1 MGLSPM
7 MIQYNQIK
15 EQYPDC
21 VVFYRLGD
29 FYEMFFDD
37 AIKVSKLLDLTLTGR
52 DCGLPERAPM
62 CGVPYHAVDT
72 YIAKL
77 VEMDLKVAICEQVT
91 DPKASKG
98 IVEREVVRIVSRG
111 TITENSFIDEKTN
124 NFLVSVYN
132 DKDDFAV
139 AWADITTGDFYAK
152 KINGKNQLDALC
164 DLLVRINAKEI
175 ICLQNFYSKANSLP
189 IVEYKVIPK
198 FSPFKEFAYNF
209 THAER
214 VLKEHFN
221 VLNLQCFGIENDK
234 SIISACGALIEYLN
248 ETQKHSLINISKIV
262 LEEDGKYMSID
273 SVALKNLEIVKTL
286 RDGKRFGSLL
296 WLIDNTT
303 TPMGSRYLYDILTK
317 PLQNKAKINYRLD
330 GVEELYK
337 NTLIR
342 NAVRTLLETYRD
354 TERLAGKISNN
365 IIEPKDVVSLANSL
379 SLIPQIKFSLL
390 GSNSKILNDVINNL
404 TDFTPLTD
412 LIKLAIK
419 ENPPVDVK
427 NGDFINDGFDKELD
441 RLRKIKTNS
450 KTLLTELE
458 TREKELTGIKTLKVG
473 FNKVFGYYIEV
484 SNSFKDKVPYS
495 YVRKQTLVNGE
506 RFITEELKN
515 LEEDILNSSEKAK
528 QIEYDIFAKI
538 KDVLKENIT
547 KIINSSKCVAV
558 LDSLISLATVA
569 KKYGFTRPII
579 NDFGTAIDVKN
590 GRHPVVEG
598 LINEQFIPNDTLI
611 DCEDNR
617 MIIITGPNMAG
628 KSTYM
633 RQIAI
638 ITILAHIGSFVP
650 CQKAE
655 IPLVDKIFTRV
666 GASDSLISE
675 QSTFM
680 VEMSEVANILNKA
693 TKNSLI
699 ILDEVGRGTS
709 TYDGLS
715 IAWAVVEYI
724 ASKIKAKT
732 LFATHYHELSELE
745 GRVDGVKNYKVT
757 VKEFNGKI
765 IFLRKI
771 IEGSANKSFGIEV
784 ASLAG
789 VPSEVTTYAKKVL
802 KTLENSQFNGENSPV
817 QTDDERYEISPIENA
832 LNQIDVDSMSP
843 REALEFLYSLK
854 KLIK

>member
-15 EQYPDC
+15 SQYPDC
-21 VVFYRLGD
+21 IVFYRLGD
-29 FYEMFFDD
+29 FYEMFFED

-52 DCGLPERAPM
+52 DCGLSERAPM

-77 VEMDLKVAICEQVT
+77 VELDLKVAICEQVT

-98 IVEREVVRIVSRG
+98 IVEREVVKIISRG
-111 TITENSFIDEKTN
+111 TITENNFIDEKTN
-124 NFLVSVYN
+124 NYLVSVYN
-132 DKDDFAV
+132 EKDDFAV
-139 AWADITTGDFYAK
+139 AWTDITTGDFYAK
-152 KINGKNQLDALC
+152 HITGKNQIDTLS

-175 ICLQNFYSKANSLP
+175 ICSQNFYAKANALP

-198 FSPFKEFAYNF
+198 FSPFKDYAYYF

-221 VLNLQCFGIENDK
+221 VLNLQCFGIEDK
-234 SIISACGALIEYLN
+234 KPIISACGALIEYLN
-248 ETQKHSLINISKIV
+248 ETQKHALINISKIIV
-262 LEEDGKYMSID
+262 EEDGEFMSID

-286 RDGKRFGSLL
+286 RDGKRYGSLL
-296 WLIDNTT
+296 WLIDNTS

-317 PLQNKAKINYRLD
+317 PLQNKDKINYRLD

-337 NTLIR
+337 NTLMR
-342 NAVRTLLETYRD
+342 NAVRSILESYRD

-365 IIEPKDVVSLANSL
+365 VIEPKDVVSLSNSL
-379 SLIPQIKFSLL
+379 SLIPQIKFSLS

-404 TDFTPLTD
+404 SDFSSLTD

-419 ENPPVDVK
+419 ENPPVDTK
-427 NGDFINDGFDKELD
+427 NGDYINDGFDKELD
-441 RLRKIKTNS
+441 RLRQIKLNS
-450 KTLLTELE
+450 KTLLSELE
-458 TREKELTGIKTLKVG
+458 AREKESTGIKTLKIG

-484 SNSFKDKVPYS
+484 SNSFKDKVPYT

-506 RFITEELKN
+506 RFITEELKK
-515 LEEDILNSSEKAK
+515 LEDEILNSSEKAK
-528 QIEYDIFAKI
+528 QIENEIFAKI
-538 KDVLKENIT
+538 KGILKENIT
-547 KIINSSKCVAV
+547 KIINSSKCIAV
-558 LDSLISLATVA
+558 LDSLLSLATIA
-569 KKYGFTRPII
+569 KKYSFTRPII
-579 NDFGTAIDVKN
+579 GDFGSQLNIKG

-598 LINEQFIPNDTLI
+598 LINEQFVPNDTLL
-611 DCEDNR
+611 DVEDNR
-617 MIIITGPNMAG
+617 MLIITGPNMAG
-628 KSTYM
+628 KSTFM

-638 ITILAHIGSFVP
+638 ITILSHIGSFVP
-650 CQKAE
+650 CERAE

-724 ASKIKAKT
+724 AGKIKAKT

-745 GRVDGVKNYKVT
+745 GKVEGVKNYKVT

-771 IEGSANKSFGIEV
+771 VEGSANKSFGIEV

-789 VPSEVTTYAKKVL
+789 VPTEVTSYAKKVL
-802 KTLENSQFNGENSPV
+802 KNLENNDLNNAVKVNDTQE
-817 QTDDERYEISPIENA
+817 EIEVDNPLQDA
-832 LNQIDVDSMSP
+832 LSNLDVDNLTP
-843 REALEFLYSLK
+843 REALDVLYSLK

>member
-1 MGLSPM
+1 MALSPM
-7 MIQYNQIK
+7 MIQYKNIK
-15 EQYPDC
+15 NQYPDC
-21 VVFYRLGD
+21 IIFYRLGD
-29 FYEMFFDD
+29 FYEMFFED

-62 CGVPYHAVDT
+62 CGVPYHAADT
-72 YIAKL
+72 YIARL
-77 VEMDLKVAICEQVT
+77 VELDLKVAICEQVT

-98 IVEREVVRIVSRG
+98 IVEREVVKIISRG
-111 TITENSFIDEKTN
+111 TITENAYIDEKTN
-124 NFLVSVYN
+124 NYLVSVYN
-132 DKDDFAV
+132 DKDDYAV
-139 AWADITTGDFYAK
+139 AWTDITTGDFYTK
-152 KINGKNQLDALC
+152 FITGKNQIDSLS

-175 ICLQNFYSKANSLP
+175 ICSQNFYSKANALP

-198 FSPFKEFAYNF
+198 FSPFKDFAYNF
-209 THAER
+209 AHAER

-221 VLNLQCFGIENDK
+221 LLNLQCFGIENNK
-234 SIISACGALIEYLN
+234 ALISACGSLIEYLN
-248 ETQKHSLINISKIV
+248 ETQKRTLINISKIIV
-262 LEEDGKYMSID
+262 EEDGQYMSID

-286 RDGKRFGSLL
+286 RDGKRYGSLL
-296 WLIDNTT
+296 WFLDNTL

-317 PLQNKAKINYRLD
+317 PLQDKAKINYRLD

-337 NTLIR
+337 NTLMR
-342 NAVRTLLETYRD
+342 NAVHTLLETCRD

-365 IIEPKDVVSLANSL
+365 VIEPKDVVTLANSL
-379 SLIPQIKFSLL
+379 SLIPQIKFSLS
-390 GSNSKILNDVINNL
+390 GATSKILNDVINNL
-404 TDFTPLTD
+404 HDFSSLTD

-419 ENPPVDVK
+419 ENPPADTK
-427 NGDFINDGFDKELD
+427 NGDYINDGFDKELD

-450 KTLLTELE
+450 KTLLNELE
-458 TREKELTGIKTLKVG
+458 LREKESTGIKTLKIG

-484 SNSFKDKVPYS
+484 SNSFKDKVPYN
-495 YVRKQTLVNGE
+495 YIRKQTLVNGE

-515 LEEDILNSSEKAK
+515 LEEEILNSNEKAK
-528 QIEYDIFAKI
+528 QIESEIFAKI
-538 KDVLKENIT
+538 KGVLKENINY
-547 KIINSSKCVAV
+547 IINSSKCVAV
-558 LDSLISLATVA
+558 LDCLVSLSIVA
-569 KKYGFTRPII
+569 KKYAFTRPIM
-579 NDFGTAIDVKN
+579 NDFGTPFKIKN
-590 GRHPVVEG
+590 GRHPVVES
-598 LINEQFIPNDTLI
+598 LINEQFIPNDTTL

-628 KSTYM
+628 KSTFM
-633 RQIAI
+633 RQTAI
-638 ITILAHIGSFVP
+638 ITILSHIGSFVP
-650 CQKAE
+650 CDSAE

-745 GRVDGVKNYKVT
+745 GKVEGVKNYKVT

-771 IEGSANKSFGIEV
+771 CVGSANKSFGIEV

-789 VPSEVTTYAKKVL
+789 VPNEVTSYAKKVL
-802 KTLENSQFNGENSPV
+802 KNLENNDINSNRVLESSQE
-817 QTDDERYEISPIENA
+817 EKAISPLEDA
-832 LNQIDVDSMSP
+832 FLNIDVDNLSP
-843 REALEFLYSLK
+843 REALDLLYSLK
-854 KLIK
+854 KLID

>member
-7 MIQYNQIK
+7 MIQYKQVK
-15 EQYPDC
+15 SQYPDC
-21 VVFYRLGD
+21 IIFYRLGD

-52 DCGLPERAPM
+52 DCGLEERAPM
-62 CGVPYHAVDT
+62 CGVPYHAVDV

-98 IVEREVVRIVSRG
+98 LVEREVVRIVSRG
-111 TITENSFIDEKTN
+111 TITENAHIDEKTN

-132 DKDDFAV
+132 DKNDFAV
-139 AWADITTGDFYAK
+139 AWTDITTGDFYTK
-152 KINGKNQLDALC
+152 HINGKNQIDTLC

-175 ICLQNFYSKANSLP
+175 ICSQNFYSQANALP

-198 FSPFKEFAYNF
+198 FSPFKDYAYNV

-214 VLKEHFN
+214 VLKEQFN
-221 VLNLQCFGIENDK
+221 VLNLQCFSIEDNK
-234 SIISACGALIEYLN
+234 PIISACGSLIEYLK
-248 ETQKHSLINISKIV
+248 ETQKHALINISKIV
-262 LEEDGKYMSID
+262 LEEDGEFMSID
-273 SVALKNLEIVKTL
+273 TVAFKNLEVVKTL
-286 RDGKRFGSLL
+286 RDGKRYGSLL
-296 WLIDNTT
+296 WLIDNTL

-317 PLQNKAKINYRLD
+317 PLQNKDKINYRLD
-330 GVEELYK
+330 GVEEFYK
-337 NTLIR
+337 NTLMR
-342 NAVRTLLETYRD
+342 NAVHTLLETYRD

-365 IIEPKDVVSLANSL
+365 VIEPKDVVALSNSL
-379 SLIPQIKFSLL
+379 SLIPQIKFTLA
-390 GSNSKILNDVINNL
+390 GANSKILNDVTNNL
-404 TDFTPLTD
+404 SDFSSITD

-419 ENPPVDVK
+419 ENPPADTK
-427 NGDFINDGFDKELD
+427 NGEYINDGFDKELD
-441 RLRKIKTNS
+441 RLRQLKTNS
-450 KTLLTELE
+450 KTLLSDLE
-458 TREKELTGIKTLKVG
+458 SREREATGIKTLKIG

-515 LEEDILNSSEKAK
+515 LEEEILYSSEKAK
-528 QIEYDIFAKI
+528 QIELDIFNKI
-538 KDVLKENIT
+538 KEILKQNVT
-547 KIINSSKCVAV
+547 KIITSSKCVAV
-558 LDSLISLATVA
+558 LDSLISLSTVA

-579 NDFGTAIDVKN
+579 NDFGTALKIEG

-598 LINEQFIPNDTLI
+598 LINEQFVPNDTIL
-611 DCEDNR
+611 DCQDNR

-638 ITILAHIGSFVP
+638 ITILSHIGSFVP
-650 CQKAE
+650 CVKAE

-745 GRVDGVKNYKVT
+745 GKVEGVKNYKVT

-789 VPSEVTTYAKKVL
+789 VPTDVTKYAKQVL
-802 KTLENSQFNGENSPV
+802 KNLENSDLNNNTFTQTVIDEDNSLS
-817 QTDDERYEISPIENA
+817 EIKNA
-832 LNQIDVDSMSP
+832 LVELDVDSLSP
-843 REALEFLYSLK
+843 RDALEFLYSLK
-854 KLIK
+854 KLVK

>member
-1 MGLSPM
+1 
-7 MIQYNQIK
+7 Y
-15 EQYPDC
+15 
-21 VVFYRLGD
+21 
-29 FYEMFFDD
+29 
-37 AIKVSKLLDLTLTGR
+37 
-52 DCGLPERAPM
+52 
-62 CGVPYHAVDT
+62 
-72 YIAKL
+72 
-77 VEMDLKVAICEQVT
+77 
-91 DPKASKG
+91 
-98 IVEREVVRIVSRG
+98 
-111 TITENSFIDEKTN
+111 
-124 NFLVSVYN
+124 
-132 DKDDFAV
+132 
-139 AWADITTGDFYAK
+139 
-152 KINGKNQLDALC
+152 
-164 DLLVRINAKEI
+164 
-175 ICLQNFYSKANSLP
+175 
-189 IVEYKVIPK
+189 
-198 FSPFKEFAYNF
+198 F

-221 VLNLQCFGIENDK
+221 VLNLQCFGIEDK
-234 SIISACGALIEYLN
+234 RAIISASGALIEYLN
-248 ETQKHSLINISKIV
+248 ETQKHSLINISKIIV
-262 LEEDGKYMSID
+262 EEDWEFMSID

-286 RDGKRFGSLL
+286 RDGKRYGSLL
-296 WLIDNTT
+296 WLIDNTS

-317 PLQNKAKINYRLD
+317 PLQSKDKINYRLD

-337 NTLIR
+337 NTLMR

-365 IIEPKDVVSLANSL
+365 VIEPKDVVSLSNSL
-379 SLIPQIKFSLL
+379 SLIPQIKFSLS
-390 GSNSKILNDVINNL
+390 GSNSKIINDVINNL
-404 TDFTPLTD
+404 SDFSSLTD

-419 ENPPVDVK
+419 ENPPADTK

-441 RLRKIKTNS
+441 RLRQIKLNS

-458 TREKELTGIKTLKVG
+458 LREKESTGIKTLKIG

-484 SNSFKDKVPYS
+484 SNSFKDKVPYT

-515 LEEDILNSSEKAK
+515 LEDEILNSSEKAK
-528 QIEYDIFAKI
+528 QIENEIFTKI
-538 KDVLKENIT
+538 KGILKENIT
-547 KIINSSKCVAV
+547 KIITSSKCIAV
-558 LDSLISLATVA
+558 LDSLISLAVVA
-569 KKYGFTRPII
+569 KKYSFTRPKI
-579 NDFGTAIDVKN
+579 NDFGSTLNIKG

-598 LINEQFIPNDTLI
+598 LINEQFVPNDTLL
-611 DCEDNR
+611 DCLDNR
-617 MIIITGPNMAG
+617 MLIITGPNMAG

-638 ITILAHIGSFVP
+638 ITILSHIGSFVP
-650 CQKAE
+650 CESAE

-724 ASKIKAKT
+724 AGKIKAKT

-745 GRVDGVKNYKVT
+745 GKVDGVKNYKVT

-771 IEGSANKSFGIEV
+771 VEGSANKSFGIEV

-789 VPSEVTTYAKKVL
+789 VPSEVTKYAKKVL
-802 KTLENSQFNGENSPV
+802 KDLENSDLNNAVKVTDVQEEITINSPLE
-817 QTDDERYEISPIENA
+817 DA
-832 LNQIDVDSMSP
+832 LSEIDVDNLSP
-843 REALEFLYSLK
+843 REALDLLYSLK

>member
-15 EQYPDC
+15 AQYPDC
-21 VVFYRLGD
+21 IVFYRLGD

-62 CGVPYHAVDT
+62 CGVPYHAADT

-77 VEMDLKVAICEQVT
+77 VELDLKVAICEQVT

-98 IVEREVVRIVSRG
+98 IVEREVVKIVSRG

-132 DKDDFAV
+132 DKEDFAV

-152 KINGKNQLDALC
+152 KITGKNQIDALC

-175 ICLQNFYSKANSLP
+175 ICPQGLYAKANALP

-209 THAER
+209 AHAER

-221 VLNLQCFGIENDK
+221 LLNLQCFGIDNEKN
-234 SIISACGALIEYLN
+234 IISACGSLIEYLN
-248 ETQKHSLINISKIV
+248 ETQKHTLINITKII
-262 LEEDGKYMSID
+262 LEEDGEFMSID
-273 SVALKNLEIVKTL
+273 SVALKNLELVKTL
-286 RDGKRFGSLL
+286 RDGKRYGSLL

-317 PLQNKAKINYRLD
+317 PLQNKGKINYRLD

-337 NTLIR
+337 NTLMR

-365 IIEPKDVVSLANSL
+365 VIEPKDVVALANSL
-379 SLIPQIKFSLL
+379 ALIPQIKFSLL
-390 GSNSKILNDVINNL
+390 GANSKIINDIINNL
-404 TDFTPLTD
+404 TDFTSLTD

-419 ENPPVDVK
+419 ENPPADIK

-441 RLRKIKTNS
+441 RLRQIKTNS

-458 TREKELTGIKTLKVG
+458 SREKEITGIKTLKVG

-495 YVRKQTLVNGE
+495 YIRKQTLVNGE

-538 KDVLKENIT
+538 KGVLKENIT
-547 KIINSSKCVAV
+547 KIINSSKCIAV
-558 LDSLISLATVA
+558 LDTLISLATVA
-569 KKYGFTRPII
+569 KKYNFTRPII
-579 NDFGTAIDVKN
+579 NDFGTAIDIKS

-598 LINEQFIPNDTLI
+598 LINEQFIPNDTII
-611 DCEDNR
+611 DCNDNR

-650 CQKAE
+650 CQQAK

-724 ASKIKAKT
+724 AGKIKAKT

-745 GRVDGVKNYKVT
+745 GKVDGVKNYKVT

-771 IEGSANKSFGIEV
+771 VEGSANKSFGIEV

-789 VPSEVTTYAKKVL
+789 VPLEVTSYAKQVL
-802 KTLENSQFNGENSPV
+802 KNLENSQFNGEQAPINDSSEINYESAVENSLK
-817 QTDDERYEISPIENA
+817 T
-832 LNQIDVDSMSP
+832 LDVDSMSP
-843 REALEFLYSLK
+843 REALEYLYSLK

>member
-7 MIQYNQIK
+7 MMQYNQIK
-15 EQYPDC
+15 KQYPDC
-21 VVFYRLGD
+21 IIFYRLGD
-29 FYEMFFDD
+29 FYEMFFED

-52 DCGLPERAPM
+52 DCGLSERAPM

-77 VEMDLKVAICEQVT
+77 VELDLKVAICEQVT

-98 IVEREVVRIVSRG
+98 IVEREVVKIISRG
-111 TITENSFIDEKTN
+111 TITENNFIDEKTN
-124 NFLVSVYN
+124 NYLVSVYN
-132 DKDDFAV
+132 EKDDFAV
-139 AWADITTGDFYAK
+139 AWTDITTGDFYAK
-152 KINGKNQLDALC
+152 HITGKNQIDTLS

-175 ICLQNFYSKANSLP
+175 ICSQNFYAKANALP

-198 FSPFKEFAYNF
+198 FSPFKDYAYYF

-221 VLNLQCFGIENDK
+221 VLNLQCFGIEDK
-234 SIISACGALIEYLN
+234 KPIISACGALIEYLN
-248 ETQKHSLINISKIV
+248 ETQKHALINISKIIV
-262 LEEDGKYMSID
+262 EEDGEFMSID

-286 RDGKRFGSLL
+286 RDGKRYGSLL
-296 WLIDNTT
+296 WLIDNTS

-317 PLQNKAKINYRLD
+317 PLQNKDKINYRLD

-337 NTLIR
+337 NTLMR
-342 NAVRTLLETYRD
+342 NAVRSILESYRD

-365 IIEPKDVVSLANSL
+365 VIEPKDVVSLSNSL
-379 SLIPQIKFSLL
+379 SLIPQIKFSLS

-404 TDFTPLTD
+404 SDFSSLTD

-419 ENPPVDVK
+419 ENPPVDTK
-427 NGDFINDGFDKELD
+427 NGDYINDGFDKELD
-441 RLRKIKTNS
+441 RLRQIKLNS
-450 KTLLTELE
+450 KTLLSELE
-458 TREKELTGIKTLKVG
+458 AREKESTGIKTLKIG

-484 SNSFKDKVPYS
+484 SNSFKDKVPYT

-515 LEEDILNSSEKAK
+515 LEDEILNSSEKAK
-528 QIEYDIFAKI
+528 QIENEIFAKI
-538 KDVLKENIT
+538 KGILKENIT
-547 KIINSSKCVAV
+547 KIINSSKCIAV
-558 LDSLISLATVA
+558 LDSLLSLAIIA
-569 KKYGFTRPII
+569 KKYSFTRPII
-579 NDFGTAIDVKN
+579 GDFGSQLNIKG

-598 LINEQFIPNDTLI
+598 LINEQFVPNDTLL
-611 DCEDNR
+611 DVEDNR
-617 MIIITGPNMAG
+617 MLIITGPNMAG
-628 KSTYM
+628 KSTFM

-638 ITILAHIGSFVP
+638 ITILSHIGSFVP
-650 CQKAE
+650 CERAE

-724 ASKIKAKT
+724 AGKIKAKT

-745 GRVDGVKNYKVT
+745 GKVEGVKNYKVT
-757 VKEFNGKI
+757 VKEFNGRI

-771 IEGSANKSFGIEV
+771 VEGSANKSFGIEV

-789 VPSEVTTYAKKVL
+789 VPTEVTSYAKKVL
-802 KTLENSQFNGENSPV
+802 KNLENNDLNNAVKVNDTQE
-817 QTDDERYEISPIENA
+817 EIEVDNPLQDA
-832 LNQIDVDSMSP
+832 LSNLDVDNLTP
-843 REALEFLYSLK
+843 REALDVLYSLK